1 MKAKLIRFHA
11 NFTFCLPIFRL
22 IHQKLIIVRN
32 HSQLP
37 PAVLCEMLSIGKN
50 AAYKI
55 LAAGELKAFRYN
67 RVWKIPKDSIIE
79 YIKTKSNLS

>member
-1 MKAKLIRFHA
+1 MFNEYNDLV
-11 NFTFCLPIFRL
+11 T
-22 IHQKLIIVRN
+22 VED
-32 HSQLP
+32 
-37 PAVLCEMLSIGKN
+37 LCEMLSIGKN

-55 LAAGELKAFRYN
+55 LAAGELKSFRYN